1 MAYGKNARRCGALVA
16 CALLAAGCGGQ
27 AASSSVSRS
36 LPQEEPVSGS
46 LTVYL
51 EQSFADDTMVNYP
64 IRQAIDAFCA
74 RYPEVELELGS
85 PVGGISDG
93 EARQAQIAREKAE
106 ALENAKKLESIVVK
120 VSAKAGANGRLFG
133 AVTNKEISEAL
144 EKQHSMVIENNKI
157 VLPEPIKNYGS
168 YEVKCKFGYEISGII
183 HVVVSEEK

>member
-1 MAYGKNARRCGALVA
+1 MKVIFHEDVKGQGKKGELK
-16 CALLAAGCGGQ
+16 
-27 AASSSVSRS
+27 
-36 LPQEEPVSGS
+36 
-46 LTVYL
+46 
-51 EQSFADDTMVNYP
+51 
-64 IRQAIDAFCA
+64 
-74 RYPEVELELGS
+74 EV
-85 PVGGISDG
+85 SDG
-93 EARQAQIAREKAE
+93 YARNFLLPKKLAKEATADNLNTIKLQEKARQAQIAREKAE

-144 EKQHSMVIENNKI
+144 EKQHSMVIEKNKI